1 LIIAGGQAR
10 NGTPPNPQKKKNPQK
25 KVMLTGTVG
34 SRRSV
39 AFHAPSSD

>member
-1 LIIAGGQAR
+1 MEHRQIR
-10 NGTPPNPQKKKNPQK
+10 EKKKNPQK

-34 SRRSV
+34 SRRLV

>member
-1 LIIAGGQAR
+1 MEHRQIR
-10 NGTPPNPQKKKNPQK
+10 EKRKTYKK

-34 SRRSV
+34 SRRLV